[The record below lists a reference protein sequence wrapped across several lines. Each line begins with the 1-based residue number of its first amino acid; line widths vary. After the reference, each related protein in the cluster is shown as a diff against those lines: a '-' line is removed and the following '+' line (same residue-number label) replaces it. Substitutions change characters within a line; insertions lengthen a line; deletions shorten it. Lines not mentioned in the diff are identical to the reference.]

1 VKLIQYFLENTV
13 LMKLPNG
20 NRAIVPIEK
29 LRDYCLNSK
38 HRVGRHKAY
47 VFRRVLGLTL
57 VDAKE
62 LRQKLLAIASTGEA
76 TRGRQDVYGE
86 RYLVDFELTTP
97 EYFTRLT
104 SCYVYKEEA

>member
-1 VKLIQYFLENTV
+1 
-13 LMKLPNG
+13 MKLPNG

-97 EYFTRLT
+97 HGTGVVRSAWIIRTSEDFPRLT
-104 SCYVYKEEA
+104 SCYVL